1 MATALVLLCGAKTIV
16 SAANQPAGV
25 RLSVS
30 PVELQICN
38 CLIVTNSQVTLEAD
52 VSDAD
57 GQVTRVVF
65 YLRFN
70 MPTGAI
76 TFTTP
81 ALMPNPIAPT
91 APFVRTNLFA
101 YIYDV
106 AFFERTLR
114 PGRNVLAVEL
124 HQGAPPDPSARF
136 DLWLKTF
143 TADSRCCPGFRSIS
157 AKATDGKVVLEF
169 GGTLMTAEDVRGP
182 YEPLPSAASPAAV
195 VPEGKARFYRAE

>member
-1 MATALVLLCGAKTIV
+1 MNCSSVTTPLIATALVLLCGAKTIV

-30 PVELQICN
+30 PVEQQICN

-52 VSDAD
+52 VSEI
-57 GQVTRVVF
+57 F
-65 YLRFN
+65 RFN

-76 TFTTP
+76 TFATP

-91 APFVRTNLFA
+91 APFVSTNLFA

-124 HQGAPPDPSARF
+124 H
-136 DLWLKTF
+136 
-143 TADSRCCPGFRSIS
+143 RS
-157 AKATDGKVVLEF
+157 E
-169 GGTLMTAEDVRGP
+169 ER
-182 YEPLPSAASPAAV
+182 
-195 VPEGKARFYRAE
+195 R